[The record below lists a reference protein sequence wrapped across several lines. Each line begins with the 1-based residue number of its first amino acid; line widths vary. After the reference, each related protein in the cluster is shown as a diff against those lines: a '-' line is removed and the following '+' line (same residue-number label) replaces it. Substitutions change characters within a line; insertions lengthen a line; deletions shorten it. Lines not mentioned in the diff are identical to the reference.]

1 MSEGCRS
8 DLYFHLM
15 EASRAIQDRVR
26 AEASKWKLGITEF
39 FVLETLYIKGSQT
52 IQQIAG
58 NVFVSSGSMTYVID
72 KLEKRGIVYRNP
84 CPNDR
89 RVIHIEFT
97 PEGRSFMDEIMAK
110 HKENLED
117 IFQVL
122 KPEEAVNL
130 INMLSKVENHIE
142 ALDIKE

>member
-1 MSEGCRS
+1 MSEGCSS
-8 DLYFHLM
+8 DLYLHLM
-15 EASRAIQDRVR
+15 EASRAIQDKVRV
-26 AEASKWKLGITEF
+26 EASKWKLGITEF

-52 IQQIAG
+52 IQQIAS

-72 KLEKRGIVYRNP
+72 KLEKRGLVYRNP

-97 PEGRSFMDEIMAK
+97 PEGRGFMDEIMAK

-122 KPEEAVNL
+122 KPEEAITL

>member
-1 MSEGCRS
+1 MSEGCSS

-15 EASRAIQDRVR
+15 ESSRAIQDRVR

-97 PEGRSFMDEIMAK
+97 PEGRGFMDEIMTK
-110 HKENLED
+110 HKENLQD

-122 KPEEAVNL
+122 KPEEAITL

-142 ALDIKE
+142 ALAMKE